1 MMLQEYFTEEPWDL
15 SGIDIPCHTGEYM
28 DVRDNDVS
36 TFGDPDEAESYHYY
50 LCPIVE
56 KIEKGKSVCDV
67 DKLVH

>member
-1 MMLQEYFTEEPWDL
+1 
-15 SGIDIPCHTGEYM
+15 M